1 MRISSLQAIINW
13 LFPIYYYWDTN
24 YLLCIIMYSV
34 ATTFRLELL
43 EPSARE
49 LFIFWT
55 LVEREER
62 WASEERRNEHGSNL
76 AGLV

>member
-1 MRISSLQAIINW
+1 
-13 LFPIYYYWDTN
+13 
-24 YLLCIIMYSV
+24 MYSV